1 MIACLAFVASEA
13 VTNTDIRKRLKYK
26 RNEKMRLSE
35 NNAFSTSHQSVTV
48 YGLPKK
54 IYEARTED
62 TAVDVQIHR
71 TTGQIAPVV
80 QISNTVS
87 KESKVV
93 EPMILMMCRA
103 LLVAGSNQQYPF
115 ALRARNKNDLY
126 KGTQS

>member
-1 MIACLAFVASEA
+1 MNKETIREYIQNQQEIDKIEVGKEKAPYMIACLAFVASEA

-80 QISNTVS
+80 
-87 KESKVV
+87 
-93 EPMILMMCRA
+93 
-103 LLVAGSNQQYPF
+103 
-115 ALRARNKNDLY
+115 
-126 KGTQS
+126 